1 MVIEDIVLAPSWLL
15 IKTRM
20 KDLVKTVKVWM
31 YRRFAAPKTLWNLL
45 RYSSRWERT
54 VFNYIQK
61 ENENQ
66 EMQSGKWEK
75 DN

>member
-31 YRRFAAPKTLWNLL
+31 YRQFAAPKTLWNLL